1 MHLVHTAQLA
11 ALWCQ
16 YLPHRTLLE
25 AKETQCTVLYKEVII
40 YTVFYIHYL

>member
-1 MHLVHTAQLA
+1 MVTYHLVHTAQLA

-25 AKETQCTVLYKEVII
+25 AKKI
-40 YTVFYIHYL
+40 